1 MNYTYIYPENL
12 QHHSESTRSAITPA
26 DNKPSTH
33 SATTYRINI
42 PMTNSSYTSFPGIL
56 AIRVNRARQKIPRTQ
71 YILAHCTQLV
81 KDQPSPYI
89 YIYMNTPSSP
99 RTARVVCPSARADA
113 AEVARFRAALVHA
126 NPAAKRQWETF
137 ARSRARARKRF
148 PKAAMPFFERGWRV
162 CVVVESCQRNGMG
175 ALTLWERRRDLFDV
189 RLMPVDHQSA
199 FDRTRTCARAD
210 AYGALCGDVA
220 RAANEENSMCAR
232 VNV

>member
-26 DNKPSTH
+26 DNKPSAH

-99 RTARVVCPSARADA
+99 RTARVVCPSARWRSRGRSLPRCACARESRRKKTMGDFCAIASARPQEIPEGCDAFFRERVACLCCSGELPTEWNGSLDFVGA
-113 AEVARFRAALVHA
+113 AERFIRRQA
-126 NPAAKRQWETF
+126 NAC
-137 ARSRARARKRF
+137 RSSIGF
-148 PKAAMPFFERGWRV
+148 W
-162 CVVVESCQRNGMG
+162 SD
-175 ALTLWERRRDLFDV
+175 TDV
-189 RLMPVDHQSA
+189 RACWCVRSPLRWCSA
-199 FDRTRTCARAD
+199 RGEWGKLDVRA
-210 AYGALCGDVA
+210 
-220 RAANEENSMCAR
+220 S
-232 VNV
+232 